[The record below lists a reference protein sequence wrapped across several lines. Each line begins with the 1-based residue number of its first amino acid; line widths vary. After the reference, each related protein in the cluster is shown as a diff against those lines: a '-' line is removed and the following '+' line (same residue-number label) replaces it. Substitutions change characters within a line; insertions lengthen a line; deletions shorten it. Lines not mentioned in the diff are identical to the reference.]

1 MYKKSLLAIL
11 TFVLCASHAWAADE
25 QGNWIA
31 IAASSSV
38 AYSAKGESGGL
49 MNVSG
54 KKGNAYGY
62 VYQIENKKNKTFS
75 YGKVFVM
82 LDACKKGYGQ
92 VIYNDMQG
100 KFTDAIDFVRF
111 GGTVADGLGSVAC
124 SAWDGETGKI
134 SRAETAGRW
143 ELAAKATESG
153 NEFVLKTDTVRKS
166 TYSGKPAITALFG
179 YKDLAQDTTDY
190 GVYTIRI
197 SDCKKG
203 FGTIYESDLKGK
215 QVGKSDVALDGRS
228 VISHVASALCRKL

>member
-11 TFVLCASHAWAADE
+11 TFVLSASHAWAADE
-25 QGNWIA
+25 QGHWIA

-111 GGTVADGLGSVAC
+111 GGTVADSLGSVAC

-153 NEFVLKTDTVRKS
+153 NEFVLKTRVSGILWAGHNMRENDHGDARETQEAINCGPGGRP
-166 TYSGKPAITALFG
+166 YSPIPEAA
-179 YKDLAQDTTDY
+179 
-190 GVYTIRI
+190 
-197 SDCKKG
+197 
-203 FGTIYESDLKGK
+203 
-215 QVGKSDVALDGRS
+215 
-228 VISHVASALCRKL
+228 